1 MVRINLLPR
10 EILDR
15 RRFEKWYGWIFLAG
29 ALLFVGVAVLW
40 IAFSTLTNGKIAELQ
55 QRQES
60 VNQLKASADAFAVF
74 EQNQAAAQRRV
85 TVANAALAGRLPMG
99 TVAEEI
105 SMILPA
111 EMWLTTIQLDQ
122 TTGMTLQG
130 NTPASGKIASDE
142 GFKSVAG
149 LMVRLN
155 VLPSITDVWLTSA
168 STAPYG
174 AFSKSV
180 RAAAGTATTIPT
192 VAFDVVGKIVLPPA
206 SSTPSTTPGK

>member
-15 RRFEKWYGWIFLAG
+15 RRFEKWYGWVFLAG
-29 ALLFVGVAVLW
+29 AVLFVGMAVLW
-40 IAFSTLTNGKIAELQ
+40 ISLSTLANGKIAELQ

-74 EQNQAAAQRRV
+74 EQNQAAAQKRV
-85 TVANAALAGRLPMG
+85 SVANTALAGRLPMG

-105 SMILPA
+105 SLIMPA
-111 EMWLTTIQLDQ
+111 EMWLKAIQLDQ

-142 GFKSVAG
+142 AFKSVAG

-155 VLPSITDVWLTSA
+155 VLSSITDVWLTSA
-168 STAPYG
+168 TIEQFG
-174 AFSKSV
+174 GFSKSES
-180 RAAAGTATTIPT
+180 AAAGTGTTIPS
-192 VAFDVVGKIVLPPA
+192 VAFDVVGKIILPPA